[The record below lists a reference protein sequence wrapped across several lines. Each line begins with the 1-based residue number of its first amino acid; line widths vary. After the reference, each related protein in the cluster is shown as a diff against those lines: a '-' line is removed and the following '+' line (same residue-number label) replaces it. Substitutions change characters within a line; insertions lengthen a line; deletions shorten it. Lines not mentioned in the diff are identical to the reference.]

1 MKPILAAFV
10 LAMQTIKSK
19 ADAALAGMGPV
30 DQFEGAR
37 EVSYALNTLG
47 WAAKEVESM
56 LSQVAALEAK
66 FDPEVQAAAALLV
79 EASISEKIAAGE
91 FVKKADLDIAVGAA
105 ELRGKTEAEAAAQIA
120 AAAVAQIANRRAEI
134 TTAHG
139 AEVAAAVP
147 EEILNIVEFAP
158 VAAELARR
166 VQALDEIGVTAA
178 AKPASFA
185 DVACSIPFDEAGKT
199 AFDIRF
205 AAAKELAGP
214 VAAKTPAEVAASL
227 RSTKVPGSGPTT
239 IPTGKT
245 DATLP
250 EPAKVAAAAF

>member
-56 LSQVAALEAK
+56 LAQVAALEAK

-79 EASISEKIAAGE
+79 ETQITEKIAAGE
-91 FVKKADLDIAVGAA
+91 FVKKADLDIAIGAA
-105 ELRGKTEAEAAAQIA
+105 ELKGKAEAEAAAQTA
-120 AAAVAQIANRRAEI
+120 AAALAQVAARRTEI

-139 AEVAAAVP
+139 AEVAAALPQDV
-147 EEILNIVEFAP
+147 LNIVEFAP

-166 VQALDEIGVTAA
+166 VTALSEIGVTAA

-185 DVACSIPFDEAGKT
+185 DIACSIPFDEAGQA
-199 AFDIRF
+199 AFDTRL

-214 VAAKTPAEVAASL
+214 VTQRTPAQIAASQ
-227 RSTKVPGSGPTT
+227 RQTRVPGSGPVIT
-239 IPTGKT
+239 P
-245 DATLP
+245 A
-250 EPAKVAAAAF
+250 AKVDETAPDSTKAAAAAF